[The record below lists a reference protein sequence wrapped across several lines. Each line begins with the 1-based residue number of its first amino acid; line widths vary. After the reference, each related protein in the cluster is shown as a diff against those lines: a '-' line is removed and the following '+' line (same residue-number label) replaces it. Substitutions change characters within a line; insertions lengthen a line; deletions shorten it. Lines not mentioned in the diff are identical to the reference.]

1 MTVIVTIKL
10 LSSVHTRINHVTA
23 IKLDVIMCVLSLPD
37 SVLDEVDA
45 AVSDLEAAAELLAA
59 QADDGNFTV
68 FVDGVEYIIERQNIS
83 GVVDCGPGMTRVST
97 LCG

>member
-1 MTVIVTIKL
+1 MRN
-10 LSSVHTRINHVTA
+10 RINHVTA
-23 IKLDVIMCVLSLPD
+23 IKLDVVTFVLCLPD
-37 SVLDEVDA
+37 AVFDQMDA
-45 AVSDLEAAAELLAA
+45 AVSDLEAAAKLLAA

-83 GVVDCGPGMTRVST
+83 GVVDCAPGMTRVST